1 MSQDEKKYNA
11 SVSFA
16 EYGKSFQEKVVQAL
30 LVDWKFAEQ
39 MLEVIDVSY
48 FELKY
53 LVFLVDRYFAYAK
66 KYKVFPTLQLLVTI
80 IKDDL
85 KAGTDMNLRDQIIDY
100 LQRMRANPDPGDLQY
115 VKEKSLEFCRKQAL
129 KAALENAVDQMAA
142 NKYESIVEG
151 IKKATLVGTA
161 PALGHDFFLDFEARF
176 TRLQRSAVATGIDEL
191 DKKEIM
197 NGGLGKGEIGVVI
210 APTGVGKSHFLVM
223 LGSNAIRAGVDVL
236 HYTFELSEPAVGMRY
251 DSNLCDIDSNLVI
264 ENKDKVIE
272 SYKDAKLGRLMIK
285 EFPSNTATI
294 YTIRSHIERLDVK
307 GFKPGLI
314 IIDYADIMRST
325 RQYDSLRHEL
335 KLIYEELRA
344 FAMEK
349 GVPVWTACFH
359 GDTIIKTPCGD
370 EKISSLVG
378 KSGFPVY
385 SYNHDVG
392 RVELRTV
399 KSVYES
405 GKNVEVWKVTLDN
418 GESVIVTPNHKF
430 MKRDGTYCEVS
441 DLNVGDS
448 LMPFNERISNTNMP
462 GRKEIYRNDGSWE
475 YVYKMVAKWKW
486 SNIPK
491 FHQVHHKD
499 FDKTNDHPDN
509 LELLTISEHY
519 KVHSR
524 VQWDSHIPCSL
535 DHLREV
541 YSERMKRDN
550 PMFNPEIKLKAG
562 RNRKGKCMGDDN
574 PMKLEE
580 NKRKVSESLQLSEK
594 FAAYKITVPE
604 KVTKIWNDRNE
615 IDRKRIGAKIQMTR
629 FGNTREDRIKQHIK
643 IASQC
648 KTFDEFKERTVNI
661 PLRGGDKFVIWSNRN
676 HKIVSIEPHGRA
688 DVFNMEVDE
697 LHNYAIGAGIIVK
710 NSQSNKEGATSDIVD
725 LGNMSEAYG
734 KAMVADVVLSIS
746 RKAHE
751 KSSGWGRL
759 YIAKNRAG
767 RDGIVYPVKIDT
779 ARSKFDIAGRA
790 GSLEEAVTD
799 DEDAVKK
806 ALRTKWRELKSEL
819 KFEPKGPP
827 VVINEDKK
835 KDDDEGN
842 DGSKPN

>member
-1 MSQDEKKYNA
+1 VSQDDKKFST

-30 LVDWKFAEQ
+30 LSDWKFAEQ

-85 KAGTDMNLRDQIIDY
+85 KAGTDTNLRDQIIDY

-115 VKEKSLEFCRKQAL
+115 VKEKSLDFCRKQAL
-129 KAALENAVDQMAA
+129 KRALEDAVDQMAA

-176 TRLQRSAVATGIDEL
+176 TRLQRSAVSTGIDEL
-191 DKKEIM
+191 DKKEIL
-197 NGGLGKGEIGVVI
+197 NGGLGKGEIGVII

-236 HYTFELSEPAVGMRY
+236 HYTFELSEAAVGMRY

-264 ENKDKVIE
+264 DNKDKVIE

-335 KLIYEELRA
+335 KLIYEELRG

-349 GVPVWTACFH
+349 GIPVWTA
-359 GDTIIKTPCGD
+359 
-370 EKISSLVG
+370 
-378 KSGFPVY
+378 
-385 SYNHDVG
+385 
-392 RVELRTV
+392 
-399 KSVYES
+399 
-405 GKNVEVWKVTLDN
+405 
-418 GESVIVTPNHKF
+418 
-430 MKRDGTYCEVS
+430 
-441 DLNVGDS
+441 
-448 LMPFNERISNTNMP
+448 
-462 GRKEIYRNDGSWE
+462 
-475 YVYKMVAKWKW
+475 
-486 SNIPK
+486 
-491 FHQVHHKD
+491 
-499 FDKTNDHPDN
+499 
-509 LELLTISEHY
+509 
-519 KVHSR
+519 
-524 VQWDSHIPCSL
+524 
-535 DHLREV
+535 
-541 YSERMKRDN
+541 
-550 PMFNPEIKLKAG
+550 
-562 RNRKGKCMGDDN
+562 
-574 PMKLEE
+574 
-580 NKRKVSESLQLSEK
+580 
-594 FAAYKITVPE
+594 
-604 KVTKIWNDRNE
+604 
-615 IDRKRIGAKIQMTR
+615 
-629 FGNTREDRIKQHIK
+629 
-643 IASQC
+643 
-648 KTFDEFKERTVNI
+648 
-661 PLRGGDKFVIWSNRN
+661 
-676 HKIVSIEPHGRA
+676 
-688 DVFNMEVDE
+688 
-697 LHNYAIGAGIIVK
+697 
-710 NSQSNKEGATSDIVD
+710 SQSNKEGATSDIVD

-790 GSLEEAVTD
+790 GSLEEAATD
-799 DEDAVKK
+799 DEDSIKK

-827 VVINEDKK
+827 VAPNDDKK
-835 KDDDEGN
+835 KDDDEGTS
-842 DGSKPN
+842 GSKPN